1 MPSLALDDAEQEL
14 AELPKTFFS
23 TEAAAERLGMGVDQA
38 RRLLTEMETESLTL
52 RVCRDGWVMTW
63 GYHGRERT
71 APTLVAYLDDMM
83 RHLKVGYYV
92 SYAAAAEMQGAA
104 PCQVSGNRVNVGV
117 DGDMAMDALELH
129 PIYGPRDA
137 ATRFH
142 PVDPE
147 HDRPVA
153 IMGRLCEP
161 TTAGGGVPRTEQRIV
176 RVAAAETILLDIMES
191 PERCDGFHHV
201 VEIALEMLCE
211 RLLRPKTLAA
221 AASSYP
227 PHVPQRTG
235 SILQQLRGRDRW
247 ISLRPLWRHVR
258 SIRARHAVA
267 MHDGYPEWS
276 GIPDRWG
283 VVYSSQLDPDY

>member
-1 MPSLALDDAEQEL
+1 MSPAFDDAAKEL
-14 AELPKTFFS
+14 AELPRTFFPTS
-23 TEAAAERLGMGVDQA
+23 AAAERLGMGVDEA
-38 RRLLTEMETESLTL
+38 RRLLTEMESESRTL

-63 GYHGRERT
+63 GYHGKQRS

-83 RHLKVGYYV
+83 RYLGVGYYL

-117 DGDMAMDALELH
+117 DGDMAMDALGLR

-142 PVDPE
+142 SVDPE
-147 HDRPVA
+147 HGRPVA

-161 TTAGGGVPRTEQRIV
+161 TTPAGGVARTEQRIV
-176 RVAAAETILLDIMES
+176 RVAAAETILLDTMES

-201 VEIALEMLCE
+201 TEIALEMLCG
-211 RLLRPKTLAA
+211 RLLRPKTLAE
-221 AASSYP
+221 AASRYP
-227 PHVPQRTG
+227 PQVAQRVG
-235 SILQQLRGRDRW
+235 SLLQQLRGRDRW
-247 ISLRPLWRHVR
+247 ISLRPLKRHVR
-258 SIRARHAVA
+258 STRTPHAVA
-267 MHDGYPEWS
+267 MHDGYAEWS

-283 VVYSSQLDPDY
+283 VTFSSQLDPDY